1 MRINLSIKKLQKLTI
16 CQKRNLSCQA
26 FIHSLSVDVHKFGLF
41 ITAMAK
47 IKLVE
52 ILTDLHVQG
61 HVQQY
66 GL

>member
-1 MRINLSIKKLQKLTI
+1 MRINLSKLQKLTI
-16 CQKRNLSCQA
+16 CQKRNLFCQA
-26 FIHSLSVDVHKFGLF
+26 FIHSLSVDVHKCGLF